1 MPIFAPMIIGVSAIG
16 VSLDSPADTAN
27 ACTELTLRMCLQHPE
42 HSFIFFFDG
51 PVPPQLA
58 LPANATAVEVPLK
71 AASLWRRQWWLQWQL
86 PRAMKRYNPDVFLAM
101 DGRVSLRSTIPSL
114 LFIRDLS
121 FLHEVVGE
129 PLNWQRF
136 LQRQTQKYLAKA
148 AKVLVPSAS
157 LETELLQYAP
167 ATAAKL
173 NILPAAIHE
182 SYKPL
187 SWDEREAV
195 KKEYTDG
202 VEYFIV
208 TAALHPR
215 NNITPL
221 LKAFSAFKRRLR
233 SNMKLVLAGSATA
246 AGQEIAASLRTYK
259 FRQDVIW
266 LQEVDQPTLA
276 KLTAAA
282 YAMVYSTRTAGVALP
297 IYAAIR
303 CQVPVIAIDGPA
315 AREAGKD
322 AVLYTDPEN
331 LEDLA
336 DKLGL
341 LYKDEQLRSRLLNNM
356 EALPLPGSWDHSAA
370 LLFDQLISTSAH

>member
-1 MPIFAPMIIGVSAIG
+1 MA
-16 VSLDSPADTAN
+16 
-27 ACTELTLRMCLQHPE
+27 
-42 HSFIFFFDG
+42 
-51 PVPPQLA
+51 
-58 LPANATAVEVPLK
+58 
-71 AASLWRRQWWLQWQL
+71 
-86 PRAMKRYNPDVFLAM
+86 
-101 DGRVSLRSTIPSL
+101 
-114 LFIRDLS
+114 
-121 FLHEVVGE
+121 GE

-136 LQRQTQKYLAKA
+136 LQRQTVKYLAKA
-148 AKVLVPSAS
+148 TRVIVPSAS
-157 LETELLQYAP
+157 QEQALLQYAP
-167 ATAAKL
+167 AAAPKL
-173 NILPAAIHE
+173 SVLAAAIHE
-182 SYKPL
+182 SYQPL

-221 LKAFSAFKRRLR
+221 LKAFSAFKRRQR
-233 SNMKLVLAGSATA
+233 SNMKLVLAGSATE
-246 AGQEIAASLRTYK
+246 AGQEIAGSLRTYK

-266 LQEVDQPTLA
+266 LQDADQPTLA

-282 YAMVYSTRTAGVALP
+282 YAMVYPGRTDGVALP
-297 IYAAIR
+297 VYAAIR
-303 CQVPVIAIDGPA
+303 CKVPVIAIDGPA

-322 AVLYTDPEN
+322 AVLYTDPQN

-341 LYKDEQLRSRLLNNM
+341 LYKDEQLRTRLLNTM
-356 EALPLPGSWDHSAA
+356 EAIPLPGSWDHSAA

>member
-1 MPIFAPMIIGVSAIG
+1 MIIGVSAIG
-16 VSLDSPADTAN
+16 ISLDSPADTAN
-27 ACTELTLRMCLQHPE
+27 VCTELTFRMCLQRPE
-42 HSFIFFFDG
+42 HSFIFFFDSAA
-51 PVPPQLA
+51 PPGLA

-71 AASLWRRQWWLQWQL
+71 GASLWRRQWWLQWQL
-86 PRAMKRYNPDVFLAM
+86 PRAIKRHRVDVFLAM
-101 DGRVSLRSTIPSL
+101 DGLLPLRGSIPSFL
-114 LFIRDLS
+114 LIRDLS
-121 FLHEVVGE
+121 FLHEISGE

-136 LQRQTQKYLAKA
+136 LQRQTLKYVARA
-148 AKVLVPSAS
+148 NKVGVLSAN
-157 LETELLQYAP
+157 LEQALLQYAP
-167 ATAAKL
+167 AAAAKL
-173 NILPAAIHE
+173 NVLAPGLHE
-182 SYKPL
+182 SYQPL

-195 KKEYTDG
+195 KKEHTDG
-202 VEYFIV
+202 VEYFIL

-233 SNMKLVLAGSATA
+233 SNMKLVLAGSATE
-246 AGQEIAASLRTYK
+246 AGREIADSLRTYK

-266 LQEVDQPTLA
+266 LQEPDQPTLA

-282 YAMVYSTRTAGVALP
+282 YAMVYTTRTDGLALP
-297 IYAAIR
+297 VYAAIK

-322 AVLYTDPEN
+322 AVLYSDPQN

-336 DKLGL
+336 DKLNL
-341 LYKDEQLRSRLLNNM
+341 LYKDEQLRTRLLNNM
-356 EALPLPGSWDHSAA
+356 ETLPLPGSWDHSAA